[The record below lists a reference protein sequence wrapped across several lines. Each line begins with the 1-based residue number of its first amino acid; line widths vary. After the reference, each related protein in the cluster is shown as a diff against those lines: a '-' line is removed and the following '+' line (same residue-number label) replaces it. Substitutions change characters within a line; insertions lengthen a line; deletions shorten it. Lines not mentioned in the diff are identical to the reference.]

1 MERSKYWVIP
11 LILFLFICHPGL
23 FADNRS
29 EIYQAY
35 ISNRME
41 RWKGIIDKLNAQPQS
56 KEAERLDLLNFQYG
70 YIAWCMG
77 NKRKDEAEKYIDQ
90 ADNNIEILEKSA
102 YNLSMVYAYKSALYG
117 YKIGLSVW
125 KAPILG
131 PKSKKYMQM
140 AIKSNPANPYGY
152 IQEGNSLYFM
162 PAAFGGSKK
171 EALRYYLKAK
181 ALMENQK
188 KSTVADWNYLS
199 LLVSIGMTY
208 TELGD
213 LNSAKSTYETI
224 LRIEPHFDWVKNK
237 LYPGLLQKI
246 KS

>member
-1 MERSKYWVIP
+1 MERSKYWIIIW
-11 LILFLFICHPGL
+11 LIFASFWSINL
-23 FADNRS
+23 FADNRA

-35 ISNRME
+35 ISNRMD
-41 RWKGIIDKLNAQPQS
+41 RWKSIIDKLNAQTNQ
-56 KEAERLDLLNFQYG
+56 KESDRLELLNYQYG

-77 NKRKDEAEKYIDQ
+77 NKRTDEAEKYIEQ
-90 ADNNIEILEKSA
+90 ADKNIGILEKSG
-102 YNLSMVYAYKSALYG
+102 YNLSMVYAYKSAIYG

-125 KAPILG
+125 KAPVFG
-131 PKSKKYMQM
+131 PKSKKYMQL
-140 AIKSNPANPYGY
+140 AIKINPNNPYGY

-171 EALRYYLKAK
+171 EALHYYLKARE
-181 ALMENQK
+181 LMEIPK
-188 KSTVADWNYLS
+188 KNSVTDWNYLS

-213 LNSAKSTYETI
+213 LNSAKTTYETI